1 MTAPQDELRQERIE
15 QVYFGCELERAMA
28 RPYESRI
35 SVDDAYL
42 EAAGQVLFNYAY
54 VEGVVAY
61 LVDTVI
67 PGYINLTRGRT
78 ADEIASDLEL
88 SSNIKADEELRVIA
102 TRFRALTERRDALL
116 LALPVT
122 GSADK
127 AQILSTLTNV
137 AEMWDEQKL
146 WALAQEADTLAADSR
161 NLLAKKIG
169 K

>member
-1 MTAPQDELRQERIE
+1 
-15 QVYFGCELERAMA
+15 MA

-35 SVDDAYL
+35 SVADTYL

-61 LVDTVI
+61 LVDSVI

-78 ADEIASDLEL
+78 ADEITTDLEL
-88 SSNIKADEELRVIA
+88 SSNIKADEELRAIA
-102 TRFRALTERRDALL
+102 TRFKALTGRRDALL

-122 GSADK
+122 GTKDK
-127 AQILSTLTNV
+127 AQILSTLTSV
-137 AEMWDEQKL
+137 AEDWDEQKL
-146 WALAQEADTLAADSR
+146 WSLAQDADTLAADSR
-161 NLLAKKIG
+161 DLLAKKTG